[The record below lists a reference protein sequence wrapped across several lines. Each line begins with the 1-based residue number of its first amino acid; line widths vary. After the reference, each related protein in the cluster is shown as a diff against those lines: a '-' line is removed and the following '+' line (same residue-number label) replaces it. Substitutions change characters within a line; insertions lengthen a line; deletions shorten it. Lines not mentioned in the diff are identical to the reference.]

1 MSEKRYREIR
11 ILIASPGDV
20 SLERDQAEKV
30 IRRMELY
37 HHQQLPLNN
46 ANKLKLDDKFVL
58 YNDRMEIK
66 SPGALLSTITI
77 NNLTQLEGAHESR
90 NSLIAR
96 VLREN
101 RLMREIGEG
110 MKRIFSLMH
119 DYPFFLF
126 LKNN

>member
-37 HHQQLPLNN
+37 HHQQLPLHN